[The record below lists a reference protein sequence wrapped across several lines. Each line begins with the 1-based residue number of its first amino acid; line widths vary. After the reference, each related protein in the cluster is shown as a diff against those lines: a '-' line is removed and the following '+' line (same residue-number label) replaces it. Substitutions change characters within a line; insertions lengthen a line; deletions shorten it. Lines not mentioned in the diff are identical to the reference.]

1 VVHELQ
7 ITQDRCGRLDREI
20 EDTRV
25 RLKALESERED
36 VLDDISHWGSFMV
49 PFRPLRIPAEILS
62 EIFRIF
68 VIEDG
73 GSPWTLTKV
82 SSAFRR
88 TALSTPRI
96 WGGISLWGEEKHGY
110 GPQVW
115 YRPTVKSVRWEFG
128 KENCCTAKQ
137 LRQALK
143 RARAVPLDLAIN
155 CRGGYPIAI
164 GDKAKEMI
172 SMVAGERFSQWRSL
186 EFAVDDNWDLRDVF
200 SGSLE
205 GLTFLRLN
213 SFHQDLYD
221 CLCKTARSLRN
232 VEILMRNQPLSKLA
246 NAPWWQHIHRL
257 LLEVPLQHLDT
268 TGVPTTQCA
277 SAVDI
282 LSKAVALE
290 DLTVQ
295 LESYNEFMPPNQPL
309 HFPRMKKL
317 ALESSAGLLPTI
329 SAPLLTH
336 MEIRTGAWSNVA
348 TFNPGSIFLP
358 AVTHLSVFSSAP
370 PVLASFYCPSLV
382 QLRLGPDLSGG
393 DHNDPVVNLAWSP
406 DNDPEKHLKPSVL
419 RIESLV
425 ITWTVL
431 RDLLRF
437 SLLRDCIRELYFV
450 NSPLPKS
457 FFKALM
463 AVAPST
469 VICKDLVKLSVIYKS
484 DVYNRRIM
492 GSGDGKAIL
501 KSIFTLRR
509 EQNLGL
515 RRVIAQWPKVSRVEF
530 SEDNSG
536 ICGVSAGAA

>member
-1 VVHELQ
+1 
-7 ITQDRCGRLDREI
+7 
-20 EDTRV
+20 
-25 RLKALESERED
+25 
-36 VLDDISHWGSFMV
+36 MV

-96 WGGISLWGEEKHGY
+96 WGGISLWGEETHVSRSQELHS
-110 GPQVW
+110 PI
-115 YRPTVKSVRWEFG
+115 VKSIRWELG
-128 KENCCTAKQ
+128 KENCCTTKQ

-143 RARAVPLDLAIN
+143 RARAAPLDLAIN
-155 CRGGYPIAI
+155 CRGGYQIAMS
-164 GDKAKEMI
+164 DKTKEMI
-172 SMVAGERFSQWRSL
+172 AMVAGERFSQWRSL
-186 EFAVDDNWDLRDVF
+186 EFGVDYNWDLRDMF

-205 GLTFLRLN
+205 GLTSLRLN

-221 CLCKTARSLRN
+221 CLCKTARNLRN
-232 VEILMRNQPLSKLA
+232 IEIYMRNQPLSKLA

-257 LLEVPLQHLDT
+257 LLEVPFQQVGGLGT
-268 TGVPTTQCA
+268 TGVPTIQCA

-295 LESYNEFMPPNQPL
+295 VQRHNEFMPTNQPL

-317 ALESSAGLLPTI
+317 VLETSAELLPTI

-336 MEIRTGAWSNVA
+336 VEIRTGAWSNIA
-348 TFNPGSIFLP
+348 TLNPGSFFLP

-382 QLRLGPDLSGG
+382 QLCLGPGLSGG
-393 DHNDPVVNLAWSP
+393 LHQDGVVTFAWSP
-406 DNDPEKHLKPSVL
+406 DNDPEKHLQPSVL
-419 RIESLV
+419 RIDGLV

-437 SLLRDCIRELYFV
+437 SLRDCLRELSFV
-450 NSPLPKS
+450 DSPLPKS

-463 AVAPST
+463 AVTPST
-469 VICKDLVKLSVIYKS
+469 VICKDLEKLSVICTSGIYKS
-484 DVYNRRIM
+484 PSIM
-492 GSGDGKAIL
+492 SWDGGKAIL

-515 RRVIAQWPKVSRVEF
+515 RRVIAQWPGVSRVEF
-530 SEDNSG
+530 SDDNSG
-536 ICGVSAGAA
+536 ISGVSAWAD